1 MEDES
6 NNGHENKIDQAPK
19 TSASLVHSIDQVLQA
34 SMAHLIAAFKKGSNP
49 QSK

>member
-6 NNGHENKIDQAPK
+6 NNGDENKLEQTPK
-19 TSASLVHSIDQVLQA
+19 TSALLVQSIDLALQA

-49 QSK
+49 